1 LLIPPIDTVGVVL
14 IKWVRCQVTDP
25 VAFDRGQ
32 RGWGSLARLPGF
44 LGQCG
49 GWSEP
54 GVAHVLAFWRSAAD
68 HAAFLAGPHDELAR
82 AQRDSYGRI
91 DVRLF
96 EQELT
101 PGDGAVVRIEQ
112 REELLRLS
120 WWRSVQDHDRHQ
132 AGGVI
137 AELVALEPSWAVPPA
152 V

>member
-1 LLIPPIDTVGVVL
+1 ML
-14 IKWVRCQVTDP
+14 IKWVRCEVVDP

-32 RGWGSLARLPGF
+32 RGWGPLARVPGF

-54 GVAHVLAFWRSAAD
+54 DVAHVLAFWRSTDD

-82 AQRDSYGRI
+82 AQRDGYGRI

-96 EQELT
+96 EQELA

-112 REELLRLS
+112 RGGELVLS
-120 WWRSVQDHDRHQ
+120 WWGAERDHDRHQ
-132 AGGVI
+132 AGGAG
-137 AELVALEPSWAVPPA
+137 AEVVVLEPSWAVPPA